1 MAEICCLSLEAPQ
14 GSGEGTGCMG
24 RCMCDAERTRWEYQR
39 VKVKNRTPTLW
50 HCGLIIDRSEFPLS
64 VCSTNDQGRSGG
76 YAEVEVRPSYCCSC
90 LPALGTLPTL

>member
-1 MAEICCLSLEAPQ
+1 MAEIGCLSLEAPQ

-24 RCMCDAERTRWEYQR
+24 CCMCDAERTRWEYQR

-64 VCSTNDQGRSGG
+64 VCSTTAREGAVATRRWRFDR
-76 YAEVEVRPSYCCSC
+76 AVVVRVC
-90 LPALGTLPTL
+90 LP